1 MLSSSHK
8 TLVLSQPCPNLIKN
22 NLGLTFVA
30 WVCLVCITPACAAQI
45 IKREFVRNIFL
56 SEHVLLTEDDA
67 AAKSGH
73 VYIHNI

>member
-1 MLSSSHK
+1 M
-8 TLVLSQPCPNLIKN
+8 SQPSPNLIKI

-67 AAKSGH
+67 VKSGH
-73 VYIHNI
+73 VYISKNLYEY